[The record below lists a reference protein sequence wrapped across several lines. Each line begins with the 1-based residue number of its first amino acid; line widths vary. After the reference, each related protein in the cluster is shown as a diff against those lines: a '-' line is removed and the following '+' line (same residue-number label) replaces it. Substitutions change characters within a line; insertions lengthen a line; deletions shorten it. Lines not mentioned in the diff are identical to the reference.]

1 MILLLTVKYRE
12 TNQNKIKDGKC
23 CSRYISKAR
32 MNINISQKLFLFAF
46 IILTINGILGY
57 AVYKSNQ
64 KVLNSEQWVQHT
76 EQVIYQSA
84 NLSSI
89 GKDMETALRCF
100 VVTRDSAYLEPLN
113 NAQKTASVN
122 IGQLK
127 QLTRDNPSQQQRID
141 SLNFYI
147 HKLPDFSF
155 KPVKLKSEHRLAPVI
170 PYTSAG
176 QDQYYSSRISQI
188 IKAIQLEEGTL
199 LKQRKQTNERSEKE
213 FNQFSLGIF
222 ILMTGFTILLVIV
235 AGKYLYQ
242 NREKAK
248 RAAELVI
255 ANQELLF
262 QNEEK
267 EKRAAELTVANLKL
281 LFQNEEKEKR
291 AAELTIA
298 NAELSFQNEEKE
310 KRAAELKLAEAV
322 RITML
327 NELMKRNKD
336 LEQFAYIVS
345 HNLRAPVANIIGAS
359 SALSEEGLSTD
370 DREILSNGI
379 SVSIIKLD
387 EVVKD
392 LNLILQV
399 KGGINEVKEIVHFP
413 ELVYDIKNSI
423 KNLIDGDDIEIRYDF
438 SEIDKFLSLKAYL
451 YSIFFN
457 LISNSVKYRRQDIHS
472 IIKIKSHLRKNKIE
486 LIFTDNGMGIDL
498 QKKGEQVFGLY
509 KRFHTNTEGRGMGLF
524 MVKTQVETLGGK
536 ISIKSA
542 ENKGTEFLIEFEI

>member
-1 MILLLTVKYRE
+1 
-12 TNQNKIKDGKC
+12 
-23 CSRYISKAR
+23 
-32 MNINISQKLFLFAF
+32 
-46 IILTINGILGY
+46 
-57 AVYKSNQ
+57 
-64 KVLNSEQWVQHT
+64 
-76 EQVIYQSA
+76 
-84 NLSSI
+84 
-89 GKDMETALRCF
+89 
-100 VVTRDSAYLEPLN
+100 
-113 NAQKTASVN
+113 
-122 IGQLK
+122 
-127 QLTRDNPSQQQRID
+127 
-141 SLNFYI
+141 
-147 HKLPDFSF
+147 
-155 KPVKLKSEHRLAPVI
+155 
-170 PYTSAG
+170 
-176 QDQYYSSRISQI
+176 
-188 IKAIQLEEGTL
+188 
-199 LKQRKQTNERSEKE
+199 
-213 FNQFSLGIF
+213 
-222 ILMTGFTILLVIV
+222 
-235 AGKYLYQ
+235 
-242 NREKAK
+242 
-248 RAAELVI
+248 
-255 ANQELLF
+255 
-262 QNEEK
+262 
-267 EKRAAELTVANLKL
+267 
-281 LFQNEEKEKR
+281 
-291 AAELTIA
+291 
-298 NAELSFQNEEKE
+298 
-310 KRAAELKLAEAV
+310 V